1 MSKHKVLVADPIADA
16 GIEELKSDPALDVDV
31 RIGISEHELLEDA
44 SLYEAIIVRSQ
55 TKITEDVINAA
66 ENLKIVGRAGVG
78 VDNISIPTAT
88 KNGVIV
94 MNTPA
99 GNTISTAEHAF
110 ALMASLSRNIPQA
123 HSTVVS
129 GGWGRKDY
137 KGVELNSKTL
147 AILGMGRIG
156 TEFAKR
162 AVAFGMKV
170 TAYDPYLSPSRA
182 KALQVELFDNVD
194 DIVKGADFIT
204 LHMPL
209 TEETKHIIN
218 KERLTMCKKDVRII
232 NCARGGLIDELAL
245 LEAINEGE
253 IAGAALDVYEESE
266 PPPKLSLIHI

>member
-31 RIGISEHELLEDA
+31 RIGISENELLKDA

-110 ALMASLSRNIPQA
+110 ALMAALSRNIPQA

-129 GGWGRKDY
+129 
-137 KGVELNSKTL
+137 
-147 AILGMGRIG
+147 
-156 TEFAKR
+156 
-162 AVAFGMKV
+162 
-170 TAYDPYLSPSRA
+170 
-182 KALQVELFDNVD
+182 
-194 DIVKGADFIT
+194 
-204 LHMPL
+204 
-209 TEETKHIIN
+209 
-218 KERLTMCKKDVRII
+218 
-232 NCARGGLIDELAL
+232 
-245 LEAINEGE
+245 
-253 IAGAALDVYEESE
+253 
-266 PPPKLSLIHI
+266 